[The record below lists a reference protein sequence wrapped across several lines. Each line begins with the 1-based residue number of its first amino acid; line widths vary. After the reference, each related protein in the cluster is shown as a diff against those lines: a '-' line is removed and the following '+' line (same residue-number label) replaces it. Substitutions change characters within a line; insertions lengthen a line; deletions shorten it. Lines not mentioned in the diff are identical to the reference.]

1 MIITLFCFFFFG
13 RGAKIPEPPEGHKW
27 QKVIHDNKVKIY
39 NDDTN
44 VGIKLRSL
52 ETACRE
58 LIQNE
63 LSCVH
68 SG

>member
-44 VGIKLRSL
+44 AGIEFKSL
-52 ETACRE
+52 
-58 LIQNE
+58 
-63 LSCVH
+63 
-68 SG
+68 

>member
-27 QKVIHDNKVKIY
+27 QKVIHDNKVKIN

-44 VGIKLRSL
+44 
-52 ETACRE
+52 
-58 LIQNE
+58 
-63 LSCVH
+63 
-68 SG
+68 